1 MIGAENV
8 KFQAS
13 DVDAGDPG
21 KLRYLHA
28 GRPGYPEW
36 QAKPFSQVSQVDPR
50 GCPGCMF
57 PGGAKWPHVSDSR
70 CAEWR
75 QTQAILDRSRQQMKD
90 AGLM

>member
-21 KLRYLHA
+21 KLKYLHA

-36 QAKPFSQVSQVDPR
+36 HAKPFSQVSQVDPR

-57 PGGAKWPHVSDSR
+57 PDAPPGKWPHVKDSR
-70 CAEWR
+70 CAIWPTPSDLVMR
-75 QTQAILDRSRQQMKD
+75 AISRQMER
-90 AGLM
+90 M